1 MNKLVIFR
9 EHGKKHGAFLFVKSY
24 RRKHWFS
31 REKAEYSIEISDAH
45 PFIDNEEMADV
56 CEKVKKDYPE
66 AEIYCEDYKTFT
78 ERFYKH
84 RFWIIGR
91 WSEDGTEE
99 FYEGSDQN
107 NKPTYTKDLD
117 SVRFMLSQSSAN
129 ETLNTIRSSTRD
141 MAYTRPVF
149 LTLENELLSPCM
161 MITCT
166 SKRSGN
172 TKYFAREEGN
182 RLRLVTTSNAAAK
195 FDYETVMKMYEYLKQ
210 THKDFLYAVM
220 SVFKD
225 SVRSSDIEKY
235 LREKKISRM
244 VVLDLQLR
252 FLNR

>member
-9 EHGKKHGAFLFVKSY
+9 EHEKKHGAFLFVKSY

-84 RFWIIGR
+84 RFWVIGR

-172 TKYFAREEGN
+172 TKYFSKLDGN
-182 RLRLVTTSNAAAK
+182 RLRLVGTSKAATLYS
-195 FDYETVMKMYEYLKQ
+195 YEVVIQIWEHLRQHNKN
-210 THKDFLYAVM
+210 FLYAVLPAFADN
-220 SVFKD
+220 VPA
-225 SVRSSDIEKY
+225 RNIETYMKSHNV
-235 LREKKISRM
+235 SRM
-244 VVLDLQLR
+244 VVMDLQLR